1 MAADHSASEHRL
13 AYVTGLPWAWDR
25 RRWAYTTPSG
35 WELVELTDYSHEL
48 RHMWAPFTP
57 RRFTTDTR
65 AGEVVM
71 LATVAQA
78 VGGGL

>member
-1 MAADHSASEHRL
+1 MSTDTLESRL
-13 AYVTGLPWAWDR
+13 ATVTGLRWTWDA
-25 RRWAYTTPSG
+25 RRWAYTTPCG

-48 RHMWAPFTP
+48 RHMWAPFAP
-57 RRFTTDTR
+57 RRFVTDTQ

-78 VGGGL
+78 VSGGL